1 MSKLIDQLNEINEK
15 AYIDVKDIHLLRK
28 SLPDILELYSLAE
41 LINRCTFYDMEA
53 GVLVSQSTAK
63 SLERLSDLIEKFESH
78 E

>member
-41 LINRCTFYDMEA
+41 LINRCTCYDMEA

-63 SLERLSDLIEKFESH
+63 SLERLSDLIKKFESH